1 MSPSNS
7 GKPTGVLLAAG
18 RGRRMGGRKQFYPW
32 PTDDGEKPLVAASYD
47 AVEPVCDAMV
57 VVLGHRASEV
67 IVALGERN
75 FQAVHSDPDAPMF
88 DSIRAGIKA
97 ALQGNAEATVLLQ
110 PGDHPEVKSATLEQ
124 LLSLSNKHPELAI
137 IPDFQGHGGHP
148 VLIPA
153 DLALR
158 LLATDCPQGLG
169 QYWSVHPELSLRHSV
184 EDSSVVRDVDT
195 ATSRETSSHS
205 RRN

>member
-1 MSPSNS
+1 MPPPNPI
-7 GKPTGVLLAAG
+7 KPTGVLLAAG
-18 RGRRMGGRKQFYPW
+18 RGRRMGGCKQFYPW
-32 PTDDGEKPLVAASYD
+32 PTADGEKPLVAASYD

-57 VVLGHRASEV
+57 VVLGHRAAEV
-67 IVALGERN
+67 TVALGERT
-75 FQAVHSDPDAPMF
+75 FQTVHSDPDAPMF

-97 ALQGNAEATVLLQ
+97 ALRENAKATVLLQ
-110 PGDHPEVKSATLEQ
+110 PGDHPEVKPTTLDQ
-124 LLSLSNKHPELAI
+124 LITLSNRHPDRAI
-137 IPDFQGHGGHP
+137 IPEFQDHGGHP

-158 LLATDCPQGLG
+158 LLTTDCTQGLG
-169 QYWSVHPELSLRHSV
+169 QYWSDHPELCLRHRV

-195 ATSRETSSHS
+195 ATSRESSSHT